1 MSGNQPTLGQA
12 IDQILSALEHL
23 DVGAR
28 RTALSAACM
37 QLGIPLTDCM
47 PASELASASAINSDR
62 QEAPAVAPPNVA
74 ATSDVR
80 QAESQIDI
88 RAFKEQKRPS
98 SARQMACVVGFYLQE
113 LAPTSERKE
122 TVNTQDLEKYFKQA
136 KFKLPGK
143 INQILA
149 DAKAAG
155 YFDVISRGEYKL
167 NAVGYNLV
175 AHNLPD
181 ATE

>member
-1 MSGNQPTLGQA
+1 
-12 IDQILSALEHL
+12 
-23 DVGAR
+23 
-28 RTALSAACM
+28 
-37 QLGIPLTDCM
+37 
-47 PASELASASAINSDR
+47 
-62 QEAPAVAPPNVA
+62 
-74 ATSDVR
+74 
-80 QAESQIDI
+80 
-88 RAFKEQKRPS
+88 
-98 SARQMACVVGFYLQE
+98 MACVVGFYLQE